1 MLPLLMLL
9 DNDEEEDDDDD
20 DEEEKDDDTVLKL
33 AMLHRKHQHLVK
45 GTHIYMIYIY
55 IYSLHD
61 ACA

>member
-9 DNDEEEDDDDD
+9 DNDEEEN
-20 DEEEKDDDTVLKL
+20 DEEEDDDTVLHLKL

-55 IYSLHD
+55 ISTGLHD